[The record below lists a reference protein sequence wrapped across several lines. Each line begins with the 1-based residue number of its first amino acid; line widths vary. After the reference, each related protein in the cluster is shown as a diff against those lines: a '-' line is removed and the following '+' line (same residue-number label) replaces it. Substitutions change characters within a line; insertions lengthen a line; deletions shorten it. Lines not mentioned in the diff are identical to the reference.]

1 MPEASDP
8 KTCTDING
16 TWLPKAKDKDSC
28 EAKGGTWVPNQDVLR
43 KLGEEENK

>member
-8 KTCTDING
+8 QTCADVSG
-16 TWLPKAKDKDSC
+16 TWLPRAKDKDSC

-43 KLGEEENK
+43 KLAEDEK